1 MLTPGDAMVYCSKCG
16 YKNADDAEKCAS
28 CGQPLATAPGRKK
41 EYQGSDD
48 CFGPRREMEEECFG
62 LPHGS
67 MVFTVVF
74 GLVIVMVGLL
84 FILNDVFD
92 LQIDVWESLWPIF
105 IIIVGILIVVG
116 AILGRRS

>member
-1 MLTPGDAMVYCSKCG
+1 MVYCSKCG

-28 CGQPLATAPGRKK
+28 CGQPLATGPARKK
-41 EYQGSDD
+41 AYRSRDE
-48 CFGPRREMEEECFG
+48 CFGPHREMEDECFG

-67 MVFTVVF
+67 MVFTIVF

-84 FILNDVFD
+84 FILNDIFD

-105 IIIVGILIVVG
+105 IIIVGILIIIG
-116 AILGRRS
+116 ATMGRRR